1 MFKHRTLSAAV
12 FAVVVGALVGGLYG
26 RNALATQD
34 RVAERYKVFTAALSA
49 IEAQYVEKVESD
61 RVVYSAIQ
69 GMLQTLDPHSNFL
82 DPRTYLQL
90 RERQEGRYYGLGITI
105 QVVDGDITVVSLFEG
120 SPAYKRGIRRGD
132 VIAKIKGE
140 DTKGWTSD
148 KAVSQLRGPKGSTVD
163 ISLRRKGYDQLITL
177 AVERDEI
184 SIPTIQGVFM
194 LDAQTGYV
202 RLRDFSE
209 TTDRDLGRAIE
220 TLTAKGMKQLML
232 DLRDN
237 PGGPLDQ
244 AIRVSNRFLP
254 RGDLIVY
261 TRGRIANSDQDYR
274 ATEDPSVST
283 LPIVVLVNRNSASAA
298 EIVAGSLQDHDR
310 ALVVGENT
318 FGKGLVQS
326 IYRVSEGAG
335 LALTTARY
343 YTPSG
348 RLIQR
353 PWDGSFDEYLT
364 YSLRDQEE
372 GAARQRNEATMKLTD
387 SGRRV
392 FGGVGIE
399 PDKFVP
405 GPVEGFNPSRFGR
418 SLYARQAFANF
429 AQQFSAEGDTRI
441 RGEAK
446 NRRFVARGFEVT
458 DAVIADFKSM
468 LVADRVKVD
477 EEAFAKDLEF
487 IRAMIRYDVDLA
499 LFGVEEARRRLI
511 ADDPQAEIA
520 LGQFPEATRLS
531 ENARRTRA
539 SASREGR

>member
-1 MFKHRTLSAAV
+1 MLRHRTLSAAV

-26 RNALATQD
+26 RSALATQD
-34 RVAERYKVFTAALSA
+34 RVAERYKVFTTALSA
-49 IEAQYVEKVESD
+49 IESQYVEKVESD

-132 VIAKIKGE
+132 VIARIKGE

-148 KAVSQLRGPKGSTVD
+148 KAVSQLRGPKGSAVE
-163 ISLRRKGYDQLITL
+163 ISLRRKGYDQLINL
-177 AVERDEI
+177 SVERDEI

-220 TLTAKGMKQLML
+220 TLSAKGMTQLLL

-261 TRGRIANSDQDYR
+261 TRGRIANSDQDFR
-274 ATEDPSVST
+274 ATEDPSVAA

-326 IYRVSEGAG
+326 IYRVSQGAG

-364 YSLRDQEE
+364 YSLRDQE
-372 GAARQRNEATMKLTD
+372 GTSRQRNEASVKLTD

-399 PDKFVP
+399 PDKFVA

-429 AQQFSAEGDTRI
+429 AQRFSAEGDTRI
-441 RGEAK
+441 RAESK
-446 NRRFVARGFEVT
+446 ERRFVSRGFDVSE
-458 DAVIADFKSM
+458 AMIADFKTM
-468 LVADRVKVD
+468 LVNDRIKVD
-477 EEAFAKDLEF
+477 EEAFAKDLAF
-487 IRAMIRYDVDLA
+487 IRAMIRYDIDLA

-511 ADDPQAEIA
+511 ADDPQAAVA
-520 LGQFPEATRLS
+520 LAQFPEATRLS